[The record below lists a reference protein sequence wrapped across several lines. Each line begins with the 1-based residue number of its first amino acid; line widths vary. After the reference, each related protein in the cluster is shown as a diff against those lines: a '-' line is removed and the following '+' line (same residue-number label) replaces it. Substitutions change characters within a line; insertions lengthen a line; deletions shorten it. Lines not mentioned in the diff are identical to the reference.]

1 MKGFGDTRD
10 NLPAILELAENG
22 VLPLSRAVATMT
34 KNPAA
39 YLSEIT
45 GVPFFAEKLGQLGA
59 GAWANVVLCDQ
70 GAKRAVCTIV
80 NGEIAAFEGRCVR
93 SGAGAGRFL
102 SHLGEAHPFGVGNL
116 PLWDRAE

>member
-1 MKGFGDTRD
+1 MLRPGRGNREGLRIDPQAQALCFEALAEGTVSILCSDGQGDCTMKGFGDTRD

-34 KNPAA
+34 KNPA
-39 YLSEIT
+39 
-45 GVPFFAEKLGQLGA
+45 
-59 GAWANVVLCDQ
+59 
-70 GAKRAVCTIV
+70 
-80 NGEIAAFEGRCVR
+80 FEGRCGR